1 MEQLVISLRVVLA
14 NSFIMYFKA
23 HSHHWNVEGMHFSQ
37 LHDFLGELYQEVFGS
52 VDTTA
57 EELRALQEYA
67 PKTMSE
73 MYQFKTINEGNVATT
88 ALEMLEDLVN
98 ANDGVI
104 DSLNKAIGNATAVN
118 DQGLMDYL
126 AGRLDT
132 HKKHG
137 WMIRSHLK

>member
-23 HSHHWNVEGMHFSQ
+23 HSHHWNVEGMNFSQ
-37 LHDFLGELYQEVFGS
+37 LHEFLGELYQEIFDS

-67 PKTMSE
+67 PKTLSE
-73 MYQFKTINEGNVATT
+73 MYQFKTINEGNIATT
-88 ALEMLEDLVN
+88 DREMLEDLLN
-98 ANDGVI
+98 ANTGVM
-104 DSLNKAIGNATAVN
+104 DSLNKAIDNATAVN

>member
-1 MEQLVISLRVVLA
+1 MEQLTIAMKIALA
-14 NSFIMYFKA
+14 NTFCMYFKA
-23 HSHHWNVEGMHFSQ
+23 HVHHWNVEGMHFSQ
-37 LHDFLGELYQEVFGS
+37 LHDFLGDLYVDLHGA

-57 EELRALQEYA
+57 EEIRSLKEYA
-67 PKTMSE
+67 PRTLSE
-73 MYQFKTINEGNVATT
+73 MYQFKTINEGNIAITDRQ
-88 ALEMLEDLVN
+88 MLEDLDI
-98 ANDGVI
+98 ANSGVI
-104 DSLNKAIGNATAVN
+104 ESLNKAMEIANSVN